1 MQALQSYPDD
11 MSPELSEI
19 EALQNMEQSA
29 WADLQDAY
37 FRRIYFFIKRYVN
50 NHQTA
55 EDLTQDV
62 FLGAVK
68 GIARFDSEYTLDQF
82 LFGIAK
88 NRIIDH
94 FRKHKMPLIP
104 PKSESDAERSTIWLE
119 NMEESKAIEP
129 GAGVVEQENI
139 GRRRIVLGRILKKFV
154 GELWEAEEFEKLMI
168 LEYLFVIGGRNK
180 DAAARFGI
188 EDEKAIAGIKFRA
201 VEKLRGLAR
210 QSDPN
215 HSLFGGLWR
224 PGSR

>member
-1 MQALQSYPDD
+1 
-11 MSPELSEI
+11 MSLEPPEI
-19 EALQNMEQSA
+19 EALQKMQQSA
-29 WADLQDAY
+29 WSDLQDAY

-68 GIARFDSEYTLDQF
+68 VISRFDSDYTLDQF

-104 PKSESDAERSTIWLE
+104 PKSDSDAERSTIWLE

-129 GAGVVEQENI
+129 GTEIVEEENKS
-139 GRRRIVLGRILKKFV
+139 RRRAVLGGILKQFV
-154 GELWEAEEFEKLMI
+154 GELWEAGEFQKLMI

-180 DAAARFGI
+180 EAAARFGVS
-188 EDEKAIAGIKFRA
+188 DEKAIAGIKFRA
-201 VEKLRGLAR
+201 IEKLRGLAR

-224 PGSR
+224 PGAR